1 MDESIHLNSYY
12 IGDSVWYES
21 NESDSIIPNKIENL
35 IIDVWTQRTEGTEN
49 SKIYYKII
57 GRLDLKNKKID
68 KSYGS
73 DKINEATF
81 DYTKKSCIFNLSQDF
96 VKIEEE
102 WLLSENL
109 IHIDSYTYITYYNTN
124 IETQYVV
131 SKFILY
137 KKK

>member
-1 MDESIHLNSYY
+1 MDQSIRLNSYY
-12 IGDSVWYES
+12 IGDSIYYSQEKS
-21 NESDSIIPNKIENL
+21 SGNKIIPNKIENL
-35 IIDVWTQRTEGTEN
+35 IISVWTERTN
-49 SKIYYKII
+49 SSKIYYKII

-81 DYTKKSCIFNLSQDF
+81 DYIKKSCIFNLSQDY

-102 WLLSENL
+102 WLMSENL

-131 SKFILY
+131 SKFVLY
-137 KKK
+137 KKSN

>member
-1 MDESIHLNSYY
+1 MDQSIHLNSYY
-12 IGDSVWYES
+12 IGDSIYYSQEKS
-21 NESDSIIPNKIENL
+21 SGNFIIPNKIENL
-35 IIDVWTQRTEGTEN
+35 IINVWTERTN
-49 SKIYYKII
+49 SSKIYYKII

-73 DKINEATF
+73 DKINETTF
-81 DYTKKSCIFNLSQDF
+81 DYTKKSCIFNLSQDY

-131 SKFILY
+131 SKFVLY